1 MPTGHRWSYPV
12 YRAGAICLAATL
24 SAMSDEPAAAAD
36 PDSFAPTDQAPA
48 EDEAQPRD
56 DLYREGVVDL
66 LGVLAYAQ
74 LSAFSRLA
82 SDAEM
87 APRQPLKAQ
96 LAAVAVA
103 EFHHYESMVA
113 VLQELDADPEV
124 AMAPFV
130 PAIDAFHERTRPSM
144 WLEGLVK
151 AYIGDGLAA
160 DFYTEIAQYVDE
172 PIRGVVQRSLE
183 DADKADF
190 VVHVVREAIREDH
203 RVAGRLALFGR
214 RMLGE
219 SLTQAQQVAVE
230 RDGLAGLVVGGGGRP
245 GADLAEVGR
254 MFARLTDRHTAR
266 MTRLGLA
273 A

>member
-1 MPTGHRWSYPV
+1 
-12 YRAGAICLAATL
+12 
-24 SAMSDEPAAAAD
+24 MSEEPADAAA
-36 PDSFAPTDQAPA
+36 PHSVAEPEQA
-48 EDEAQPRD
+48 RD
-56 DLYREGVVDL
+56 DLHREGVVDL
-66 LGVLAYAQ
+66 LGVLAYAE

-82 SDAEM
+82 ADSEM
-87 APRQPLKAQ
+87 APNQPLMAQ

-103 EFHHYESMVA
+103 EFHHYESIVA
-113 VLQELDADPEV
+113 ALGELGADPEV

-130 PAIDAFHERTRPSM
+130 PAIDSFHERTKPST

-160 DFYTEIAQYVDE
+160 DFYSEIAKYVEE
-172 PIRGVVQRSLE
+172 PVRGVILASLE
-183 DADKADF
+183 DAARAEF
-190 VVHVVREAIREDH
+190 VVHVVREAIRADR

-230 RDGLAGLVVGGGGRP
+230 RDGLAALVVGGGGRP